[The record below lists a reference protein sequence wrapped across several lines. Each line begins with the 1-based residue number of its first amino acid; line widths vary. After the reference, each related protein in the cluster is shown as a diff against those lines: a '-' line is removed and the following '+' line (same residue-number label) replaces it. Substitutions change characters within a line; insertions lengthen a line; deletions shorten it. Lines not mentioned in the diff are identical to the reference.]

1 MDQRFLDPPAPDL
14 RTPPARRG
22 PGTCD
27 DVELFDSG
35 SPSVSPPPGGKNT
48 PLAERMRPARLDD
61 VLGQEHLLGPG
72 KLLRGMA
79 DTGRLQSLIF
89 WGPPGC
95 GKTTL
100 ARLMADACHAHC
112 IHLSA
117 VTSGTGDIR
126 KILPDARRLQRGT
139 VPVAV
144 LVDEIHHFNKSQQDT
159 FLPHVE
165 AGLLTLIGATTENP
179 SFELISPLLSRCR
192 VCVMHPLT
200 EETLAQVVDRA
211 LAERG
216 RGLWDASP
224 DITAEARQA
233 LARRAHGD
241 ARVALN
247 ALESAVTLA
256 RNSSGTGPIDLA
268 HVEQALQLGPLR
280 YDRAGEEHYNLTS
293 AFIKSLRGSDPDAA
307 VYWMVRMVEAG
318 EEPLFIARRM
328 VIFAAEDV
336 GNADPQAL
344 QVAVAA
350 KDAVHFVGLP
360 EGRIPMTQAAIYL
373 ATAPKSNSAYRAL
386 LAATRDV
393 RELGALPTPLHLR
406 NAPTGLMK
414 SLGYGADYRYPHD
427 EPGHVGTQEYLP
439 SELEGR
445 RYYEPGD
452 QGYEEVV
459 RERLESWKALRKRN
473 EPG

>member
-1 MDQRFLDPPAPDL
+1 
-14 RTPPARRG
+14 
-22 PGTCD
+22 
-27 DVELFDSG
+27 
-35 SPSVSPPPGGKNT
+35 
-48 PLAERMRPARLDD
+48 MRPAGLDE

-79 DTGRLQSLIF
+79 DARRLQSIIL

-100 ARLMADACHAHC
+100 ARLLAGACRAHC
-112 IHLSA
+112 IQFSA
-117 VTSGTGDIR
+117 VSSGIR
-126 KILPDARRLQRGT
+126 ELKNILPDARRLQRSA
-139 VPVAV
+139 VPVV
-144 LVDEIHHFNKSQQDT
+144 LLVDEIHHFNKTQQDT

-165 AGLLTLIGATTENP
+165 AGLLTLVGATTENP
-179 SFELISPLLSRCR
+179 SFELIPPLLSRCR
-192 VCVMHPLT
+192 VCVMQPLA
-200 EETLAQVVDRA
+200 EEVLARVIDRA
-211 LAERG
+211 MAERG
-216 RGLWDASP
+216 RGLWDGDL
-224 DITAEARQA
+224 DIAPEARTLLVQ
-233 LARRAHGD
+233 RAQGD

-247 ALESAVTLA
+247 GLEGAVTLA
-256 RNSSGTGPIDLA
+256 RNDSATRIQVA

-280 YDRAGEEHYNLTS
+280 YDKSGEEHYNLIS

-307 VYWMVRMVEAG
+307 VYWMVRMIEAG
-318 EEPLFIARRM
+318 EDPLFIARRM

-360 EGRIPMTQAAIYL
+360 EGRIPMSQAAAYL
-373 ATAPKSNSAYRAL
+373 ATAPKSNAAYRAL
-386 LAATRDV
+386 LEATRDV
-393 RELGALPTPLHLR
+393 RERGALPTPLHLR

-427 EPGHVGTQEYLP
+427 SPGHVTDQEHLP
-439 SELEGR
+439 PELKGR
-445 RYYEPGD
+445 RYYEPSD
-452 QGYEEVV
+452 EGYERTI
-459 RERLESWKALRKRN
+459 RERLQAWDALKKRN

>member
-1 MDQRFLDPPAPDL
+1 
-14 RTPPARRG
+14 
-22 PGTCD
+22 
-27 DVELFDSG
+27 
-35 SPSVSPPPGGKNT
+35 
-48 PLAERMRPARLDD
+48 MRPSSLGE

-79 DTGRLQSLIF
+79 DAGRLQSIIL

-100 ARLMADACHAHC
+100 ARLLADACGAHC
-112 IHLSA
+112 IPFSA
-117 VTSGTGDIR
+117 VTSGTR
-126 KILPDARRLQRGT
+126 ELKNILPDARRLQRSA
-139 VPVAV
+139 VPVV
-144 LVDEIHHFNKSQQDT
+144 LLVDEIHHFNKSQQDT

-192 VCVMHPLT
+192 VCVMQPLS
-200 EETLAQVVDRA
+200 EETLTLVVDRA
-211 LAERG
+211 VAERG
-216 RGLWDASP
+216 RGLWDGDL
-224 DITAEARQA
+224 DIAPEARDVLVQR
-233 LARRAHGD
+233 ARGD

-247 ALESAVTLA
+247 GLEGAATLA
-256 RNSSGTGPIDLA
+256 RGASGTGRIELN
-268 HVEQALQLGPLR
+268 HVEQALQSGPLH
-280 YDRAGEEHYNLTS
+280 YDKSGEEHYNLTS

-307 VYWMVRMVEAG
+307 VYWMVRMIEAG
-318 EEPLFIARRM
+318 EDPLFIARRM

-350 KDAVHFVGLP
+350 KDAFHFVGLP
-360 EGRIPMTQAAIYL
+360 EGRIPMAQAAVYL
-373 ATAPKSNSAYRAL
+373 ATAPKSNSSYRAL
-386 LAATRDV
+386 LEATRDV
-393 RELGALPTPLHLR
+393 RERGALPTPLHLR

-427 EPGHVGTQEYLP
+427 APGHVTEQQHLP

-445 RYYEPGD
+445 RYYEPG
-452 QGYEEVV
+452 EEGHERII
-459 RERLESWKALRKRN
+459 RERLKSWDAIRKRRA
-473 EPG
+473 PGT

>member
-1 MDQRFLDPPAPDL
+1 M
-14 RTPPARRG
+14 
-22 PGTCD
+22 
-27 DVELFDSG
+27 ELFDST
-35 SPSVSPPPGGKNT
+35 SSRSAGKNT
-48 PLAERMRPARLDD
+48 PLAERMRPAGLGE

-79 DTGRLQSLIF
+79 DTRRLQSIIL

-100 ARLMADACHAHC
+100 ARLLADACQAHC
-112 IHLSA
+112 IQFSA
-117 VTSGTGDIR
+117 VSSGTGEIR
-126 KILPDARRLQRGT
+126 KILPDARRLQRSA
-139 VPVAV
+139 VPVV
-144 LVDEIHHFNKSQQDT
+144 LLVDEIHHFNKTQQDT

-192 VCVMHPLT
+192 VCVMHPLS
-200 EETLAQVVDRA
+200 EDTLTRVVDRA

-216 RGLWDASP
+216 RGLWDAHLEMAP
-224 DITAEARQA
+224 EARDMLVQ
-233 LARRAHGD
+233 RAQGD

-247 ALESAVTLA
+247 GLEGAVTLA
-256 RNSSGTGPIDLA
+256 RNDSGAARIEIA

-280 YDRAGEEHYNLTS
+280 YDKSGEEHYNLIS

-307 VYWMVRMVEAG
+307 VYWMVRMIEAG
-318 EEPLFIARRM
+318 EDPLFIARRM

-336 GNADPQAL
+336 GNADPRAL

-360 EGRIPMTQAAIYL
+360 EGRIPMSQAAVYL
-373 ATAPKSNSAYRAL
+373 ATAPKSNSVYKAL
-386 LAATRDV
+386 LEATRDV
-393 RELGALPTPLHLR
+393 REKGALPTPLHLR

-427 EPGHVGTQEYLP
+427 SPGHVTEQEYLP
-439 SELEGR
+439 AELKGR
-445 RYYEPGD
+445 RYYEPSDEGH
-452 QGYEEVV
+452 EKVV
-459 RERLESWKALRKRN
+459 KERLKTWEALKKR
-473 EPG
+473 GRQG